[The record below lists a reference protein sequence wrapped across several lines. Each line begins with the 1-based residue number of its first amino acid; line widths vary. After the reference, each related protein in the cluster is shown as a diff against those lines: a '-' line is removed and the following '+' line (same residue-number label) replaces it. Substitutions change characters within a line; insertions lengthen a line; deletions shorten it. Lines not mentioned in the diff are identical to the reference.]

1 MSHRRRRS
9 TVPALCVTVGLLFVS
24 AGFVSAGATPAI
36 AAESNGKK
44 PSGTIVVY
52 SGRNEALVK
61 PIIDEFAAATGITV
75 EVRYGDS
82 GALASQILTEAE
94 ASPADVFF
102 SQDAGALGALTKE
115 ELFAPLPKA
124 TVALVDP
131 EYRADDRTWVGLS
144 GRVRVL
150 VYNPTL
156 VPNPP
161 DEIDALV
168 DPQWKG
174 KLGYAP
180 TNASWQAF
188 VTGLRV
194 LRGEVKAEKWLRG
207 FAANEPKA
215 YSSNGAVRDA
225 VNAGQI
231 SIGLV
236 NHYYLWQRITVEGEA
251 NVVARNQYMAPGDP
265 GGLVNVAGA
274 AVLES
279 SDNKAAARAFVDYML
294 GEDAQK
300 YFADSTFE
308 YPLVAGVQP
317 SVKLQKLAT
326 LEPPAVDLTD
336 LDTLAATQELLV
348 KVNLLT
354 R

>member
-1 MSHRRRRS
+1 MRHFR
-9 TVPALCVTVGLLFVS
+9 TVVALATCALVVVVTASNAF
-24 AGFVSAGATPAI
+24 
-36 AAESNGKK
+36 AASPTKAPEQRAKK

-61 PIIDEFAAATGITV
+61 PIIDEFTADTGIDV

-82 GALASQILTEAE
+82 GALASQVLTEAD

-115 ELFAPLPKA
+115 KLFVALPKA
-124 TVALVDP
+124 ITDLVAP
-131 EYRADDRTWVGLS
+131 EYRAEDRTWVGLS

-150 VYNPTL
+150 VFNPKL
-156 VPNPP
+156 VPDPP
-161 DEIDALV
+161 DTIDALV
-168 DPQWKG
+168 DPEWKG
-174 KLGYAP
+174 KLGFAP

-215 YSSNGAVRDA
+215 YSNNGAVRDA

-231 SIGLV
+231 SLGLV

-251 NVVARNQYMAPGDP
+251 NVTARNQYMAAGDP

-274 AVLES
+274 AVMKS
-279 SDNKAAARAFVDYML
+279 SDNKAAARAFVEYML
-294 GEDAQK
+294 GKDAQE
-300 YFADSTFE
+300 YFAESTFE
-308 YPLVAGVQP
+308 YPLVAGAQP
-317 SVKLQKLAT
+317 SVKLPKLTT
-326 LEPPAVDLTD
+326 LEPPAVDLSD

-348 KVNLLT
+348 KVKLLT